1 MLLMLLGAL
10 AFAWIMVVAVI
21 LALCVNAAQ
30 ADRAQAR
37 ALKRAPATR
46 GGGLRLIA

>member
-10 AFAWIMVVAVI
+10 ALTWLTAIVVV

-37 ALKRAPATR
+37 AVRLAPAPAR
-46 GGGLRLIA
+46 GGLRLIA

>member
-1 MLLMLLGAL
+1 MLLVLIGAL
-10 AFAWIMVVAVI
+10 AFAWLTAIVVV

-37 ALKRAPATR
+37 APKRAPAPAH
-46 GGGLRLIA
+46 GGLRLIA

>member
-10 AFAWIMVVAVI
+10 AFAWVAAVVVV

-30 ADRAQAR
+30 ADRAEAR
-37 ALKRAPATR
+37 SRRHTPAAAR
-46 GGGLRLIA
+46 GGLRLIA